1 MLTRTVDSLT
11 QGRIQIGEGGRKVGE
26 GRGRGEEEG
35 GGKGMGGG
43 KKRMTAHRIFRQ
55 RQFSKHWMTEGA

>member
-43 KKRMTAHRIFRQ
+43 KKKNDGAQNFSTAAIQ
-55 RQFSKHWMTEGA
+55 QTLDD